1 MLGRA
6 LVGALCVLAVCPAGA
21 AAAPRALVV
30 FLPGPAPANGHPAS
44 PDPLLRVLER
54 RPLATGL
61 MGPTQGTY
69 TPQQALLDLTQGIR
83 LSPPGYSPQLPGRLR
98 LAVVGR
104 GGVIEGWRAVVA
116 RAVSAPSD
124 IVPGRLASAVPGG
137 AGFAA
142 VAGGPT
148 LDAVAAADRRGRV
161 AAVSLGPASSIA
173 ARARGL
179 LHSHRLV
186 VVELAMPPAAAERSL
201 DSLLAARR
209 PGELVVAIQSPPH
222 IHSLQPL
229 PIGVATG
236 GAAGRGLAS
245 ETTRTD
251 GVVAGID
258 LLPTILRH
266 LRLPVAGTVTGQ
278 PIRVQARRAAPA
290 LERLRVRY
298 SHVAPR
304 RVLTLEAMVAAW
316 ALLTLALAAA
326 AGEAGARRGLRLGAL
341 AFLWAPAVVLVP
353 SAIDPAAAAVETAIV
368 TAGAFGLAALTDLV
382 LPWPR
387 GPIAPAAV
395 CLAAYTFDLA
405 AGTNLVELSLLG
417 PNPRS
422 GARFFG
428 IGNELEPALPILLF
442 VGLAAVFGSRP
453 RSRRMALT
461 FAALGTALAAVV
473 GSGYLGADVGG
484 VITVSAGAAVA
495 TLAVLPG
502 GVTRRGVAVAVCVP
516 AAAVGLLALLDLA
529 TGASSHFARNVLE
542 GQGGASIWEVIGRR
556 YHLAYRA
563 LFRGLMP
570 LTASASVAAT
580 VAAIALRRRLY
591 AGLPGPAWRAALLG
605 GLAAGVVGALTND
618 SGPLLFVVAVIVL
631 GLVTAYLQGA
641 TAASGTPDARP
652 GADAGR
658 AAPGGPAPSP
668 VQQSPAATDR
678 PEGGRPPATVP

>member
-1 MLGRA
+1 MLRRA
-6 LVGALCVLAVCPAGA
+6 LAGAVCALLVCPAGA
-21 AAAPRALVV
+21 SAAPRALLV
-30 FLPGPAPANGHPAS
+30 FLPGPAPAKARPAS
-44 PDPLLRVLER
+44 PDPLLRALER

-69 TPQQALLDLTQGIR
+69 TPQQALLDITQGIR
-83 LSPPGYSPQLPGRLR
+83 LSPPAYSPQLPGRLR
-98 LAVVGR
+98 LRVIGR
-104 GGVIEGWRAVVA
+104 SGVIVGWPPVLRRAA
-116 RAVSAPSD
+116 SAPSD
-124 IVPGRLASAVPGG
+124 IVPGRLASAIPGG

-142 VAGGPT
+142 VAGAST

-161 AAVSLGPASSIA
+161 AEVSLGPASTVV

-179 LHSHRLV
+179 LRRHRLV
-186 VVELAMPPAAAERSL
+186 VVQLAPPLAAAERAL
-201 DSLLAARR
+201 DSLMATRG
-209 PGELVVAIQSPPH
+209 PEELLVAVQSPPR
-222 IHSLQPL
+222 ITSLQPL
-229 PIGVATG
+229 PIGIAARG
-236 GAAGRGLAS
+236 GAGLGVTS
-245 ETTRTD
+245 DTTRTR

-258 LLPTILRH
+258 VLPTILRH
-266 LRLPVAGTVTGQ
+266 LRLRVAPTVTGQ
-278 PIRVQARRAAPA
+278 PIRLEPRTAAPA
-290 LERLRVRY
+290 LERLRIRY

-304 RVLTLEAMVAAW
+304 RVLTLETMVAGW

-326 AGEAGARRGLRLGAL
+326 GGAAGARRGLRLGAL
-341 AFLWAPAVVLVP
+341 AFLWTPTVVLVP
-353 SAIDPAAAAVETAIV
+353 SALDPPSAGVEAAVVA
-368 TAGAFGLAALTDLV
+368 AGTFGLALLTDRL

-405 AGTNLVELSLLG
+405 AGTDLIELSLLG

-442 VGLAAVFGSRP
+442 VGLAALLSWRP
-453 RSRRMALT
+453 RSRRMAFA
-461 FAALGTALAAVV
+461 FAALGTVLAAVV

-516 AAAVGLLALLDLA
+516 AAAVGLLALLDLV

-542 GQGGASIWEVIGRR
+542 SQGGASLWDVVGRR

-570 LTASASVAAT
+570 LSVTVSIAAT
-580 VAAIALRRRLY
+580 VAAIAMRRRLY
-591 AGLPGPAWRAALLG
+591 AALPGPAWRAALLG
-605 GLAAGVVGALTND
+605 GLASGVVGALTND
-618 SGPLLFVVAVIVL
+618 SGPLLFVVAVVVL
-631 GLVTAYLQGA
+631 GVITAYLAGGA
-641 TAASGTPDARP
+641 GHPAAA
-652 GADAGR
+652 A
-658 AAPGGPAPSP
+658 AAPGARARPAQSERPAAP
-668 VQQSPAATDR
+668 AMQQSPAATD